1 MGSKKTTEVT
11 PWKPAEPYI
20 KDAMGAQQSGY
31 GQTKDTL
38 AQWSPTLNTALQQAS
53 NTVLRPPAYS
63 TDARAQ
69 LDKTINGDYVN
80 ANPYTSGIADMIAQ
94 KTQGQYNTT
103 FGGAGRA
110 HGGMAALLSSQGVG
124 DALSQFYN
132 QNYQQERGMQQQAIG
147 MAPGFNQDEYT
158 GVNNLIPA
166 VNNTAMMPLNAA
178 NAYGQGITG
187 TTSPYTTKTEKTPF
201 NVAQAIGLAAQIG
214 SAFIPGV
221 GPAMAL
227 AGGLAG
233 AAGAGGGHSGVSS
246 TGRPFGG

>member
-20 KDAMGAQQSGY
+20 KDAMGAQKAGF
-31 GQTKDTL
+31 GQTSDAL
-38 AQWSPTLNTALQQAS
+38 AHWSPTLNNALGLAANTA
-53 NTVLRPPAYS
+53 THPPAYS

-69 LDKTINGDYVN
+69 LDKTINGDYIN
-80 ANPYTSGIADMIAQ
+80 SNPYTGGIADLIAK

-110 HGGMAALLSSQGVG
+110 HGGMAALLSAQGVG
-124 DALSQFYN
+124 DALGSFYN
-132 QNYQQERGMQQQAIG
+132 NNYNAERGMQQQAI
-147 MAPGFNQDEYT
+147 MAAPGFNQDEYT

-187 TTSPYTTKTEKTPF
+187 TTSPYTTTTQKTPF
-201 NVAQAIGLAAQIG
+201 SVGQGLGLAMQLG
-214 SAFIPGV
+214 SAFIPG
-221 GPAMAL
+221 
-227 AGGLAG
+227 GGLAG
-233 AAGAGGGHSGVSS
+233 IIGKSAGGIQGGVNTAMSHFL
-246 TGRPFGG
+246 G

>member
-20 KDAMGAQQSGY
+20 KDAMGAQQAGY
-31 GQTKDTL
+31 GQTRDAL
-38 AQWSPTLNTALQQAS
+38 ARWSPTLDNALGRASATAL
-53 NTVLRPPAYS
+53 NPPAYS

-69 LDKTINGDYVN
+69 LDKTINGDYIN
-80 ANPYTSGIADMIAQ
+80 ANPYTGGIADLIAQ

-103 FGGAGRA
+103 FGASGRS
-110 HGGMAALLSSQGVG
+110 HGGMAALLSAQGVG

-158 GVNNLIPA
+158 GINNLLPA
-166 VNNTAMMPLNAA
+166 VNNRAMLPLNAA

-187 TTSPYTTKTEKTPF
+187 VSSPYSTQTQKTPF
-201 NVAQAIGLAAQIG
+201 GLGSALGLAAQIG
-214 SAFIPGV
+214 SAFIPGAGAV
-221 GPAMAL
+221 GGL
-227 AGGLAG
+227 SKIGGGLAK
-233 AAGAGGGHSGVSS
+233 AGHFLG
-246 TGRPFGG
+246 